1 MASAGEFRL
10 TKASSHPPGFTLF
23 EIIVAIF
30 ILSLSV
36 IPMMESF
43 GPAMMSSASVEKKA
57 IIANQARGTMERL
70 RSVDFH
76 TLSSKTLE
84 PQPILA
90 SAVFGDVEETFT
102 FEGIEYSAKI
112 TIDYEPEDASGD
124 ASEKLLRLT
133 VALENVSLVTLK
145 ADY

>member
-1 MASAGEFRL
+1 M
-10 TKASSHPPGFTLF
+10 TKAFSHPPGFTLF

-30 ILSLSV
+30 ILSLAV

-57 IIANQARGTMERL
+57 MMANQARGTMDRL
-70 RSVDFH
+70 QSVDFQ
-76 TLSSKTLE
+76 TLSLKTLD

-102 FEGIEYSAKI
+102 FESVDYSPQI
-112 TIDYEPEDASGD
+112 TIAYEPGDASGD
-124 ASEKLLRLT
+124 ASKKLLILT
-133 VALENVSLVTLK
+133 VSLENVSLVTLK